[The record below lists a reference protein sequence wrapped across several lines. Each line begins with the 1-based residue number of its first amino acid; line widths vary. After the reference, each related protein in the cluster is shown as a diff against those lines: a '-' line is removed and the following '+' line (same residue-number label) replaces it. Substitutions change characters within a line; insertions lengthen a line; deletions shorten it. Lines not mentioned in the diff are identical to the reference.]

1 LDEKEA
7 EMKSLKALACLIAPL
22 VVLVVCAPT
31 AQATTISGTIAT
43 TLTIYDDSELI
54 GDVTCIVVDAPC
66 IKFGAPDI
74 TLVLNGFSITGRADP
89 PARCTTTATFF
100 SAFEDG
106 IDVVGQ
112 HDVAI
117 LGPGLVQNFARVGIF
132 LGNATKTKVKGIT
145 VSDNCFS
152 GIFLA
157 GTTDSDIEK
166 NVSVRNAIGSQ
177 NFPCGGT

>member
-1 LDEKEA
+1 
-7 EMKSLKALACLIAPL
+7 M
-22 VVLVVCAPT
+22 
-31 AQATTISGTIAT
+31 
-43 TLTIYDDSELI
+43 
-54 GDVTCIVVDAPC
+54 VTDAPC

-74 TLVLNGFSITGRADP
+74 TLDLNGFTMTGRAEP
-89 PARCTTTATFF
+89 PAGCTTTANFF

-117 LGPGLVQNFARVGIF
+117 LGPGRVQKFARVGIF
-132 LGNATKTKVKGIT
+132 LGNATKAKVREVT

-157 GTTDSDIEK
+157 GTTDSDIAR
-166 NVSVRNAIGSQ
+166 NVSVRNSIGSQ
-177 NFPCGGT
+177 GFPCGGT